1 MIVARMTMSVLP
13 EKRLEMLQTLRSM
26 IGLFEREPGC
36 LSHCV
41 FCDILDEKRFC
52 ILETW
57 KNREDLD
64 RHIATDRFSA
74 LLGAKILWCE
84 PLDIEIHTVTDS
96 EGMEA
101 VYAARGK
108 K

>member
-1 MIVARMTMSVLP
+1 MIVVRMTMTVLP
-13 EKRLEMLQTLRSM
+13 EKRLEMVQTLQSM
-26 IGLFEREPGC
+26 IGSIKKETGC
-36 LSHCV
+36 LSHSV
-41 FCDILDEKRFC
+41 LKHVQDEDCFC

-57 KNREDLD
+57 GNRENLE
-64 RHIATDRFSA
+64 RHLATERFGV
-74 LLGAKILWCE
+74 LLGAKVLLCK
-84 PLDIEIHTVTDS
+84 PLEIEILTVTQS

>member
-1 MIVARMTMSVLP
+1 MIVVRMTMIVLP

-26 IGLFEREPGC
+26 VGPVEREAGC
-36 LSHCV
+36 LSHSV
-41 FCDILDEKRFC
+41 FNDIQDENRFC

-64 RHIATDRFSA
+64 RHIVTDRFGA
-74 LLGAKILWCE
+74 LLGAKVLLCE
-84 PLDIEIHTVTDS
+84 PIDIGLHTVTES